1 MIDMITDVTA
11 LSSKGQ
17 VVLPKVIRDSLEL
30 LPGSHLMVFSDG
42 ENILLKP
49 IKQPDISEFNMLM
62 DEANAW
68 AKNMGMTGWEH
79 LFTGMRQNIN
89 RKNESEALQIMSVVT
104 AKRVKLM
111 ELL

>member
-1 MIDMITDVTA
+1 MIDIITDVTA

-30 LPGSHLMVFSDG
+30 LPGLRLMVFSDG

-49 IKQPDISEFNMLM
+49 IKQPDISEFKMLM

-68 AKNMGMTGWEH
+68 AKNVGMTEED
-79 LFTGMRQNIN
+79 IDEAIKVV
-89 RKNESEALQIMSVVT
+89 RKNRRDSWRL
-104 AKRVKLM
+104 
-111 ELL
+111 

>member
-30 LPGSHLMVFSDG
+30 LPGSRLMVFSDG

-49 IKQPDISEFNMLM
+49 IKQPDISEFKMLM

-68 AKNMGMTGWEH
+68 AKNMGMTEED
-79 LFTGMRQNIN
+79 IN
-89 RKNESEALQIMSVVT
+89 EAINEVRKNRRDYRRI
-104 AKRVKLM
+104 
-111 ELL
+111 

>member
-17 VVLPKVIRDSLEL
+17 VVLPKMIRDSLEL
-30 LPGSHLMVFSDG
+30 LPGSRLMVFSDG

-68 AKNMGMTGWEH
+68 VKNVGMTEED
-79 LFTGMRQNIN
+79 IN
-89 RKNESEALQIMSVVT
+89 EAINEVRKNRRDYRII
-104 AKRVKLM
+104 
-111 ELL
+111 

>member
-1 MIDMITDVTA
+1 MIEMITDVTA

-30 LPGSHLMVFSDG
+30 LPGSRLMVFSDG

-68 AKNMGMTGWEH
+68 VKNVGMTEED
-79 LFTGMRQNIN
+79 IN
-89 RKNESEALQIMSVVT
+89 EAINEVRKNRRDYRRL
-104 AKRVKLM
+104 
-111 ELL
+111 

>member
-1 MIDMITDVTA
+1 MELINQLKTYGIDFTSSVYEDEVTYIA
-11 LSSKGQ
+11 DLKQFIHSYEFLQLGQ
-17 VVLPKVIRDSLEL
+17 AIKRKQWQAASMKVQTMSA
-30 LPGSHLMVFSDG
+30 
-42 ENILLKP
+42 K
-49 IKQPDISEFNMLM
+49 
-62 DEANAW
+62 

>member
-17 VVLPKVIRDSLEL
+17 VVLTKVIRDSLEL
-30 LPGSHLMVFSDG
+30 LLGSR
-42 ENILLKP
+42 LKP

-68 AKNMGMTGWEH
+68 AKNVGMTEEDIDEA
-79 LFTGMRQNIN
+79 IN
-89 RKNESEALQIMSVVT
+89 EVRKNRRDYRRI
-104 AKRVKLM
+104 
-111 ELL
+111 

>member
-1 MIDMITDVTA
+1 MMDMITDVTA

-17 VVLPKVIRDSLEL
+17 VVLPKMIREFLAL
-30 LPGSHLMVFSDG
+30 MPGSRLMVFSDG

-68 AKNMGMTGWEH
+68 VKNVGMTEED
-79 LFTGMRQNIN
+79 IN
-89 RKNESEALQIMSVVT
+89 EAINEVRKNRRDYRRI
-104 AKRVKLM
+104 
-111 ELL
+111 

>member
-30 LPGSHLMVFSDG
+30 LPGSRLMVFSDG

-49 IKQPDISEFNMLM
+49 IKQPDISEFKMLM

-68 AKNMGMTGWEH
+68 AKNVGMTEEDIDEA
-79 LFTGMRQNIN
+79 IN
-89 RKNESEALQIMSVVT
+89 EVRKNRRDYRRI
-104 AKRVKLM
+104 
-111 ELL
+111 

>member
-30 LPGSHLMVFSDG
+30 LPGSRLMVFSDG

-68 AKNMGMTGWEH
+68 VKNVGMTEED
-79 LFTGMRQNIN
+79 IN
-89 RKNESEALQIMSVVT
+89 EAINEVRKNRRDYRRI
-104 AKRVKLM
+104 
-111 ELL
+111 

>member
-1 MIDMITDVTA
+1 M
-11 LSSKGQ
+11 
-17 VVLPKVIRDSLEL
+17 KVQKMSA
-30 LPGSHLMVFSDG
+30 
-42 ENILLKP
+42 K
-49 IKQPDISEFNMLM
+49 
-62 DEANAW
+62 

>member
-30 LPGSHLMVFSDG
+30 LPGSRLMVFSDG

-62 DEANAW
+62 DEANAR
-68 AKNMGMTGWEH
+68 AKNMGMTEED
-79 LFTGMRQNIN
+79 IN
-89 RKNESEALQIMSVVT
+89 EAINEVRKNRRDYRRI
-104 AKRVKLM
+104 
-111 ELL
+111 

>member
-30 LPGSHLMVFSDG
+30 LPGSRLMVFSDG

-49 IKQPDISEFNMLM
+49 IKQPNISEFNMLM

-68 AKNMGMTGWEH
+68 VKNVGMTEED
-79 LFTGMRQNIN
+79 IN
-89 RKNESEALQIMSVVT
+89 EAINEVRKNRRDYRRI
-104 AKRVKLM
+104 
-111 ELL
+111 

>member
-30 LPGSHLMVFSDG
+30 LPGSRLMVFSDG

-68 AKNMGMTGWEH
+68 AKNMGMTEED
-79 LFTGMRQNIN
+79 IN
-89 RKNESEALQIMSVVT
+89 EAINEVRKI
-104 AKRVKLM
+104 RRDYRRI
-111 ELL
+111 